1 MIACFQT
8 VDQTFPEESDDQI
21 KLKFQSLNKLVKI
34 CDKLKIDKDMLDLT
48 NFYEL
53 RDDLS

>member
-8 VDQTFPEESDDQI
+8 VDQTFPEETEEQI

-34 CDKLKIDKDMLDLT
+34 CDKLKIDQDMLDLKT
-48 NFYEL
+48 FY
-53 RDDLS
+53 DLKEDVS